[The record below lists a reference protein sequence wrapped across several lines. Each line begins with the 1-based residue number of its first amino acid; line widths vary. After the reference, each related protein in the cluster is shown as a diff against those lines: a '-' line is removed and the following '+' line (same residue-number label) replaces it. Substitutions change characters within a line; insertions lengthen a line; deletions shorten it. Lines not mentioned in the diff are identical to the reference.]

1 MRLLVPLVLLVL
13 LALDGA
19 QWCAV
24 AAEGEGEGEGEGGG
38 DGAVADGEAAAEG
51 KQEDGPPPEA
61 SGQEETKTDGD
72 KQVSEGKEESGREG
86 DAEQKEGSGS
96 EQQQQ
101 SSGDQK
107 EKTEETGSK
116 SPFVSYDAPVIETTE
131 GKVRGSVLLSRNGR
145 TIYAYQGIPYAK
157 PPVGEL
163 RFKPPQRAE
172 AWEGVRDATRERSE
186 CTQLKF
192 PTRELVGREDC
203 LYLNVYTTR
212 LPVNDSVVGKVIWD
226 VVVLIHGGGF
236 THGSGHF
243 DDYSPE
249 HLLDEHMVL
258 VTFNYRLGPFGFLAT
273 DDEASPGNYGLKD
286 QLDALRW
293 VRRNI
298 ERFSGNPQ
306 SVSLLGFHAGAASA
320 HLHLLSPLS
329 QELFHGVISVSGTA
343 LSPWALVPGAVA
355 RRRAFRLGELMGCKV
370 KGDDAAALVKCLRR
384 KQPQELAK
392 QTSHV
397 TEWLHDMHYPFVP
410 VIEPTIKGKKAF
422 IPKDPVEMMKDL
434 KDRKILIPWIM
445 GVAANEGLPQAL
457 QTMVFRA
464 TLNQLNENPTKYL
477 PQYLEMSIEPQSK
490 AEAIAKKAWDFYVK
504 NDTLT
509 YGNLIKL
516 AEITTDY
523 NYFHGV
529 VKSVDLHTE
538 ASKAAVFVYH
548 FSFHI
553 RDPRFTLGVPQGDDI
568 RYLFPDRIGGIKVEY
583 EEAVF
588 PTVDR
593 LVKLVHNFARDGDPT
608 PEEIDLL
615 NNVLWPLAEGRN
627 FEYIDIGDNIT
638 IVSDGFYS
646 DRMAFW
652 DSIDKEFNEQPHT
665 KDEL

>member
-1 MRLLVPLVLLVL
+1 M
-13 LALDGA
+13 
-19 QWCAV
+19 
-24 AAEGEGEGEGEGGG
+24 
-38 DGAVADGEAAAEG
+38 
-51 KQEDGPPPEA
+51 
-61 SGQEETKTDGD
+61 
-72 KQVSEGKEESGREG
+72 
-86 DAEQKEGSGS
+86 QKEVLTWRCNSS
-96 EQQQQ
+96 SQ

-107 EKTEETGSK
+107 EKTEKPEAM
-116 SPFVSYDAPVIETTE
+116 SPFVSYERARHREIGGP
-131 GKVRGSVLLSRNGR
+131 
-145 TIYAYQGIPYAK
+145 
-157 PPVGEL
+157 
-163 RFKPPQRAE
+163 KPPQRAE
-172 AWEGVRDATRERSE
+172 AWEGVRDGTRERSE

-329 QELFHGVISVSGTA
+329 QEGFAVRHGS
-343 LSPWALVPGAVA
+343 
-355 RRRAFRLGELMGCKV
+355 
-370 KGDDAAALVKCLRR
+370 D
-384 KQPQELAK
+384 
-392 QTSHV
+392 
-397 TEWLHDMHYPFVP
+397 WLHDMHYPFVP

-457 QTMVFRA
+457 R
-464 TLNQLNENPTKYL
+464 
-477 PQYLEMSIEPQSK
+477 
-490 AEAIAKKAWDFYVK
+490 
-504 NDTLT
+504 
-509 YGNLIKL
+509 
-516 AEITTDY
+516 
-523 NYFHGV
+523 
-529 VKSVDLHTE
+529 
-538 ASKAAVFVYH
+538 
-548 FSFHI
+548 
-553 RDPRFTLGVPQGDDI
+553 VPQGDDI

-652 DSIDKEFNEQPHT
+652 DSIDKEFNVQPHT